1 VLKDNNN
8 GSLEDKNMV
17 MMRQAT
23 LVAPREIRID
33 EAPKPEV
40 DDDSVIIRIEGLGIC
55 GSNLH
60 LWYGEGS
67 AVPLA
72 MFPMPGA
79 LGHEHAGVIE
89 EVGKNITKV
98 KPGDRVTIDPF
109 ENEACG
115 ACAYCN
121 IGYFHHCSNPL
132 NFGIGGFAD
141 FLKASENGLYIL
153 PDNIETR
160 SAAVVEP
167 AACSIAGIRRAGLP
181 GGETVVVLGAGVLGL
196 SAAGAAKALGAGKV
210 ILLAKHDSQAQLAE
224 RFGADVVV
232 RSTEDDA
239 MSQIMAATGGVGA
252 DMVVETVGGAAP
264 TLDQAM
270 DIVRPAATIVVL
282 GLWDNL
288 YPLDSWKAVLKDVTM
303 HFSLTHGMKDK
314 RTDYGLC
321 LEWMSNGM
329 VPAQDLCT
337 HYRPLD
343 DIQAAFELAADKT
356 QGVVKVVLEP

>member
-1 VLKDNNN
+1 
-8 GSLEDKNMV
+8 MA
-17 MMRQAT
+17 MMRQAV
-23 LVAPREIRID
+23 LVGPRDIRID

-40 DDDSVIIRIEGLGIC
+40 DDDTVIIRIEGLGIC

-60 LWYGEGS
+60 LWLAEGS

-79 LGHEHAGVIE
+79 LGHEHSGVID
-89 EVGKNITKV
+89 EVGKNVSKV

-109 ENEACG
+109 ENQACG
-115 ACAYCN
+115 ACDYCG
-121 IGYFHHCSNPL
+121 IGYYHHCSNSL
-132 NFGIGGFAD
+132 NLGIGGYAD
-141 FLKASENGLYIL
+141 YVKGSEKGLYVL
-153 PDNIETR
+153 PNNIETR
-160 SAAVVEP
+160 AAAVVQP
-167 AACSIAGIRRAGLP
+167 AACSIAGIRRAGVVE
-181 GGETVVVLGAGVLGL
+181 GGTVVVLGAGVLGL

-210 ILLAKHDSQAQLAE
+210 IMTAKHDSQAALAE
-224 RFGADVVV
+224 RFGVDIVV
-232 RSTEDDA
+232 RSSVDNVVE
-239 MSQIMAATGGVGA
+239 QIMAETGGAGA
-252 DMVVETVGGAAP
+252 DLVVETVGGAAP

-270 DIVRPAATIVVL
+270 DIVRPVAKIVVL

-288 YPLDSWKAVLKDVTM
+288 YPFDSWKAVLKDATIL
-303 HFSLTHGMKDK
+303 FSLNHGLIDN